1 MCNIVVVRPGATA
14 FDEQERIKG
23 CLDMPLSAAGLEQVY
38 RIAGEMASLPIS
50 VVYSGPCES
59 AQCTAREIAGQ
70 TKAKWKVCE
79 CFRNLDHGLWQG
91 KLIDDLKRQQ
101 PRLFKQLQEN
111 PRAFCPPGGET
122 VGEAEARVEKMINKL
137 CKKHA
142 NETIAVVIPEP
153 LASLVAH
160 KLKATDLQ
168 DVWKTEQDNGSWE
181 MIDSD
186 SHDSILSAGM
196 RTSNATVSRSS
207 GLDRVDVASS
217 LEHSPSQVPSIS
229 RRL

>member
-1 MCNIVVVRPGATA
+1 
-14 FDEQERIKG
+14 
-23 CLDMPLSAAGLEQVY
+23 
-38 RIAGEMASLPIS
+38 
-50 VVYSGPCES
+50 
-59 AQCTAREIAGQ
+59 
-70 TKAKWKVCE
+70 
-79 CFRNLDHGLWQG
+79 
-91 KLIDDLKRQQ
+91 
-101 PRLFKQLQEN
+101 
-111 PRAFCPPGGET
+111 
-122 VGEAEARVEKMINKL
+122 MINKL

-186 SHDSILSAGM
+186 SHDSILSVGL
-196 RTSNATVSRSS
+196 RTSNATVSASS

-217 LEHSPSQVPSIS
+217 LELSSSQAPSIS